1 MNERSVHRLGDVAAG
16 LRDVARVAAGGPDV
30 AELMETTLE
39 ELKSSLGFSRA
50 LYLEVRD
57 GALHVPGSRPEDP
70 RDGEALQID
79 EIPALRRAFSAGTAV
94 EAEKESL
101 GPLAPRLMDAPGSV
115 AAEPPILLIPIRHG
129 DDAAG
134 LATGLMVLSGRP
146 SAPVDRRTLDI
157 ATVYGELLALG
168 LAAMARAERLEHL
181 RAVLEERNTILREEI
196 SAEADA
202 CRAMEALESRPMRS
216 LVQMAKQVAATDA
229 PVFLTGE
236 TGTGKQVL
244 ARAIHEWSRRADGPF
259 VQVNCAALSDQ
270 LIESEL
276 FGHVKGAFSGALSDR
291 PGRFRVAD
299 GGTLL
304 LDEIGEM
311 PLEAQTTLLRVLEA
325 GTVVPVGS
333 DHSVAADVRVIAA
346 TNVELDLALDRGQF
360 REDLYFRLHVFPL
373 HIPPLR
379 DRVEDIPVLIDQ
391 ILARMQRRTG
401 HGPWRVTE
409 TAMKNMRRY
418 PWPGNVRELVN
429 ALERARVFSPLG
441 GTLPVD
447 VGQHAAQRVRSRP
460 RRWSTLDDHQR
471 TYIEEVLDHTRGKI
485 YGPGGAAE
493 LLDVPPSTLQS
504 RIRRLGVQRPQ
515 K

>member
-1 MNERSVHRLGDVAAG
+1 VNERGYRLGDVAAG

-30 AELMETTLE
+30 AELMDTALE
-39 ELKSSLGFSRA
+39 ELKSSLRFSRA
-50 LYLEVRD
+50 SYLEVRD
-57 GALHVPGSRPEDP
+57 GALHMAGSPTADGRDPGTP
-70 RDGEALQID
+70 QID
-79 EIPALRRAFSAGTAV
+79 DIPALHRAFSVGTAV
-94 EAEKESL
+94 EADEGSL
-101 GPLAPRLMDAPGSV
+101 GPLAPCLTDTSGSTSAGTPV
-115 AAEPPILLIPIRHG
+115 LLIPIHRG
-129 DDAAG
+129 DVAA
-134 LATGLMVLSGRP
+134 GLMVLADP
-146 SAPVDRRTLDI
+146 QSAPVDRRTLDI
-157 ATVYGELLALG
+157 ATVYGELLGLG

-181 RAVLEERNTILREEI
+181 RAVLEERNTILREEV
-196 SAEADA
+196 SAETDA
-202 CRAMEALESRPMRS
+202 CRAMEASVSRPMRS
-216 LVQMAKQVAATDA
+216 LVQMAKQVATTDA
-229 PVFLTGE
+229 PVFITGE
-236 TGTGKQVL
+236 TGTGKEVL
-244 ARAIHEWSRRADGPF
+244 ARAIHEWSDRADGPF

-276 FGHVKGAFSGALSDR
+276 FGHVRGAFSGAVTDR

-333 DHSVAADVRVIAA
+333 DHAASVDVRVIAA

-373 HIPPLR
+373 HLPPLR

-401 HGPWRVTE
+401 HGPWRMTE
-409 TAMKNMRRY
+409 AAMNKLRRY

-447 VGQHAAQRVRSRP
+447 VGQHRAERARGRR
-460 RRWSTLDDHQR
+460 RRWRTLDDHQR
-471 TYIEEVLDHTRGKI
+471 SYIEEVLRHTRGKI

-493 LLDVPPSTLQS
+493 LLNIPPSTLQS
-504 RIRRLGVQRPQ
+504 RMRRLGVERP
-515 K
+515 KE